1 MAKKKQNQ
9 PGVQRSQFGEIW
21 HRLCKNRSA
30 MLGLV
35 ILVIIIFLA
44 LTADILFDEELVT
57 LQNAKIRN
65 LSPNAI
71 NPLTETKYG
80 RFGTDCYGRDIL
92 TRTVYGAR
100 VSLTIGFL
108 GAAISLVI
116 GATFGSISAYYGG
129 KVDNIIMRVM
139 DMLMAIPT
147 TLMALCL
154 VAALGRSTY
163 NLLLAI
169 ALANMPSFTRLVRSS
184 ILTVVDMEYVEAA
197 RACGMR
203 DRDII
208 FKEILPNAIGP
219 IIVQTTQ
226 SIAGM
231 ILEASALSFIGMGVQ
246 LPTPEWGAMISE
258 AREFLRQYPYMMV
271 YPGLAILLTSL
282 SFNLLGDGLRDAFDP
297 RLKD

>member
-1 MAKKKQNQ
+1 MKKKKNNNPTLQGYEQ
-9 PGVQRSQFGEIW
+9 QSQAKEIW
-21 HRLCKNRSA
+21 RRLCKNKSA

-35 ILVIIIFLA
+35 IMLIIIFFA
-44 LTADILFDEELVT
+44 ITADIFFDSNLIT
-57 LQNAKIRN
+57 LQNAKIRCQAPSAEH
-65 LSPNAI
+65 L
-71 NPLTETKYG
+71 
-80 RFGTDCYGRDIL
+80 FGTDCYGRDIL

-108 GAAISLVI
+108 GAFISLII

-129 KVDNIIMRVM
+129 RVDNFIMRLM

-184 ILTVVDMEYVEAA
+184 ILTVVDSEYVEAA
-197 RACGMR
+197 KACGMK
-203 DRDII
+203 DGAII

-231 ILEASALSFIGMGVQ
+231 ILEASAMSFIGMGVQ

-258 AREFLRQYPYMMV
+258 AREYLRLYPYMMV
-271 YPGLAILLTSL
+271 FPGLSILLTSL